1 MKRRA
6 YHFLT
11 LPDGRRINGPVVVC
25 FDDDEKM
32 LSWHLLDAEE
42 PSTEWIGGH
51 FDTRKREKN
60 A

>member
-42 PSTEWIGGH
+42 PSTEWIGV
-51 FDTRKREKN
+51 
-60 A
+60 